1 MTTHTVPPKPS
12 AARIAYDKKVA
23 SYNADLAAWKLKYA
37 AYQGHLATGGT
48 CSSFL
53 NQGSACA
60 PLNKPQPPALPIAPT
75 AGPKKPGQPAT
86 ATPAPP
92 PIQLTPQQVA
102 EIAVAQLTV
111 PTVKPGI
118 GPPPEINQWNMAVVG
133 YPLWLY
139 ADGATHLGPVAQT
152 VGAQSV
158 SLDAQLSSMT
168 YQMGDGHSVTC
179 AGAGTV
185 WRRGATAPGTPSPT
199 CGYHYEKASLP
210 KGDYTVTAI
219 ATWSVT
225 WTING
230 QTGVIPVYTN
240 SSRKLPV
247 GELQALVR

>member
-1 MTTHTVPPKPS
+1 M
-12 AARIAYDKKVA
+12 YDDYQ
-23 SYNADLAAWKLKYA
+23 SKLNTWRA
-37 AYQGHLATGGT
+37 AYAKYQQVQAGGGCGGAPTPGTT
-48 CSSFL
+48 CSPGTRPQVPNL
-53 NQGSACA
+53 PKVDAVNQG
-60 PLNKPQPPALPIAPT
+60 T
-75 AGPKKPGQPAT
+75 PGQA
-86 ATPAPP
+86 AA
-92 PIQLTPQQVA
+92 PIQLPPQQIA

-139 ADGATHLGPVAQT
+139 ADGTTHLGPVAQT

-158 SLDAQLSSMT
+158 SLDARLSSMT

-179 AGAGTV
+179 AGAGSV
-185 WRRGATAPGTPSPT
+185 WRRGVVAPGTPSPT

-230 QTGVIPVYTN
+230 ETGVIPVYTN
-240 SSRKLPV
+240 SSRQLPV